1 MATAGDGGGPPNVKG
16 VPFDGA
22 ASFGGSAAGGC
33 SGDRLG
39 VGAEADF
46 TGPPNV
52 KGGARDGV
60 VVVGFSASLG
70 NTGGAPKVEDT
81 AAESG
86 VGVANADMDCDGAPN
101 SDGVVS
107 TGFGTFGSGT
117 SAGFGCSTAGTVSNG
132 GSVVIAAGLAKT
144 DEWAKKLGIPED
156 IGVILEAGAVFA
168 RTVGASEAT
177 FTVSGVGGT
186 SDILGSAGAG
196 VGGTGSEAAFAVSAA
211 GGAGTGIDIGAG
223 LLREN
228 GSEVI
233 GGSVAWVRS
242 CVIVVYKV

>member
-1 MATAGDGGGPPNVKG
+1 VKE
-16 VPFDGA
+16 VPFDEA
-22 ASFGGSAAGGC
+22 AGFAGSAAGGC
-33 SGDRLG
+33 SGGRLG

-52 KGGARDGV
+52 KGGTR
-60 VVVGFSASLG
+60 VVVGFSASFG
-70 NTGGAPKVEDT
+70 NTRGAPKVEDT

-86 VGVANADMDCDGAPN
+86 VGVANAGMDCNGAQN
-101 SDGVVS
+101 SDGVAPA
-107 TGFGTFGSGT
+107 GFGTFDSGT

-132 GSVVIAAGLAKT
+132 GSVVITAGLAWLGEA

-156 IGVILEAGAVFA
+156 ADATLDAGGVLAG
-168 RTVGASEAT
+168 TVGASEVT

-196 VGGTGSEAAFAVSAA
+196 VGGSGSKAAFAVSAA
-211 GGAGTGIDIGAG
+211 GGTGTGIGIGAG

-242 CVIVVYKV
+242 CVIVVYEV